1 MKNNNIPINK
11 YEKEN
16 NSNKN
21 NNKSIKLDINNM
33 NKNDI
38 KNLKISINKIRNV
51 CSILKEKNTIID
63 GMLLSTKTKKKIISQ
78 ETLEKEAE
86 LLKIDNEIN
95 IYFNQLFS
103 DFINTDNNKNIIISK
118 LKLLRDELAKRKYN
132 DYLNKKITI
141 EQKEEKLQKDLS
153 NLSTEQLEVFNNEN
167 FDKTDNN
174 NKDKVNIEIIKKNYE
189 DIKKTD
195 IYHHIFSE
203 IKNSLYNG
211 KTNNNQSMESLEN
224 NNIKLNQKYNPK
236 IINESSNYFQ
246 PYSIENPKIKN
257 DLVSFEKK
265 KKRNNLS
272 MDNKN
277 FIDIENSNSNIEQKF
292 SVDTKNIRNKSF
304 GGYNKAYKKKSRFN
318 SKLFRANN
326 IL

>member
-38 KNLKISINKIRNV
+38 KNLKTSINKIRNV
-51 CSILKEKNTIID
+51 CNILKEKNTIID
-63 GMLLSTKTKKKIISQ
+63 GMLLNTKKRKKLISQ
-78 ETLEKEAE
+78 ENLEKEAE
-86 LLKIDNEIN
+86 LLKIETEIN

-103 DFINTDNNKNIIISK
+103 DFINTDNNKNFIISK
-118 LKLLRDELAKRKYN
+118 LKLLREELAKRKYN

-167 FDKTDNN
+167 FDKINDN
-174 NKDKVNIEIIKKNYE
+174 NKDKINFEIMKKNYE

-246 PYSIENPKIKN
+246 PYSIDNPKIKN

-265 KKRNNLS
+265 KKRNNHS

-277 FIDIENSNSNIEQKF
+277 YIDIENSNSNFEQKF

>member
-38 KNLKISINKIRNV
+38 KNLKTSINKIRNV

-103 DFINTDNNKNIIISK
+103 DFINTDNSKNIIISK
-118 LKLLRDELAKRKYN
+118 LKLLREELAKRKYN

-167 FDKTDNN
+167 FDKTKGN
-174 NKDKVNIEIIKKNYE
+174 NKDKINFEIMKKNYE

-211 KTNNNQSMESLEN
+211 KANNNQSMESLEN

-246 PYSIENPKIKN
+246 PYSIDNPKIKN

-265 KKRNNLS
+265 KKRNNHS

-277 FIDIENSNSNIEQKF
+277 YIDIENSNSNFEQKF

>member
-38 KNLKISINKIRNV
+38 KNLKTSINKIRNV
-51 CSILKEKNTIID
+51 CNILKEKNTIID

-103 DFINTDNNKNIIISK
+103 DFINTDNSKNIIISK
-118 LKLLRDELAKRKYN
+118 LKLLREELAKRKYN

-167 FDKTDNN
+167 FDKTKGN
-174 NKDKVNIEIIKKNYE
+174 NKDKINFEIMKKNYE

-211 KTNNNQSMESLEN
+211 KANNNQSMESLEN

-246 PYSIENPKIKN
+246 PYSIDNPKIKN

-265 KKRNNLS
+265 KKRNNHS

-277 FIDIENSNSNIEQKF
+277 YIDIENSNSNFEQKF

>member
-38 KNLKISINKIRNV
+38 KNLKTSINKIRNIYN
-51 CSILKEKNTIID
+51 ILKEKNTIID

-103 DFINTDNNKNIIISK
+103 DFINTDNSKNIIISK
-118 LKLLRDELAKRKYN
+118 LKLLREELAKRKYN

-167 FDKTDNN
+167 FDKTKGN
-174 NKDKVNIEIIKKNYE
+174 NKDKINFEIMKKNYE

-211 KTNNNQSMESLEN
+211 KANNNQSMESLEN

-246 PYSIENPKIKN
+246 PYSIDNPKIKN

-265 KKRNNLS
+265 KKRNNHS

-277 FIDIENSNSNIEQKF
+277 YIDIENSNSNFEQKF

>member
-21 NNKSIKLDINNM
+21 NNKSIKLDINKM

-38 KNLKISINKIRNV
+38 KNLKTSINKIRNV

-103 DFINTDNNKNIIISK
+103 DFINTDNSKNIIISK
-118 LKLLRDELAKRKYN
+118 LKLLREELAKRKYN

-167 FDKTDNN
+167 FDKTKDN
-174 NKDKVNIEIIKKNYE
+174 NKDKINFEIMKKNYE

-211 KTNNNQSMESLEN
+211 KANNNQSMESLEN

-246 PYSIENPKIKN
+246 PYSIDNPKIKN

-265 KKRNNLS
+265 KKRNNHS

-277 FIDIENSNSNIEQKF
+277 YIDIENSNSNFEQKF

>member
-21 NNKSIKLDINNM
+21 NNKTIKLDINNM

-38 KNLKISINKIRNV
+38 KNLKTSINKIRNV

-118 LKLLRDELAKRKYN
+118 LKLLREELAKRKYN
-132 DYLNKKITI
+132 DFLNKKIII
-141 EQKEEKLQKDLS
+141 EQKEEKLQKELS
-153 NLSTEQLEVFNNEN
+153 NLSTEQLEVFNNKI
-167 FDKTDNN
+167 FDKIDND
-174 NKDKVNIEIIKKNYE
+174 KDKVNIEIMKKHYE

-211 KTNNNQSMESLEN
+211 KSDYNQNMELMDNNK
-224 NNIKLNQKYNPK
+224 IKLNQKYNSK
-236 IINESSNYFQ
+236 IINESSNYFK
-246 PYSIENPKIKN
+246 PYSNDNSGIKI
-257 DLVSFEKK
+257 DFVSFEKK
-265 KKRNNLS
+265 KKINYQS
-272 MDNKN
+272 MDNKSY
-277 FIDIENSNSNIEQKF
+277 IDNSNSNSNIEQKYLF
-292 SVDTKNIRNKSF
+292 DTKNIRNKSF
-304 GGYNKAYKKKSRFN
+304 GGYNKVYKKKSRFN
-318 SKLFRANN
+318 SKLFSANN

>member
-38 KNLKISINKIRNV
+38 KNLKTSINKIRNV

-95 IYFNQLFS
+95 IHFNQLFS
-103 DFINTDNNKNIIISK
+103 DFINTDNSKNIIISK
-118 LKLLRDELAKRKYN
+118 LKLLREELAKRKYN

-141 EQKEEKLQKDLS
+141 EQKEEKLQKDL
-153 NLSTEQLEVFNNEN
+153 LMFLN
-167 FDKTDNN
+167 F
-174 NKDKVNIEIIKKNYE
+174 
-189 DIKKTD
+189 
-195 IYHHIFSE
+195 
-203 IKNSLYNG
+203 
-211 KTNNNQSMESLEN
+211 
-224 NNIKLNQKYNPK
+224 
-236 IINESSNYFQ
+236 
-246 PYSIENPKIKN
+246 
-257 DLVSFEKK
+257 
-265 KKRNNLS
+265 
-272 MDNKN
+272 
-277 FIDIENSNSNIEQKF
+277 
-292 SVDTKNIRNKSF
+292 
-304 GGYNKAYKKKSRFN
+304 
-318 SKLFRANN
+318 
-326 IL
+326 

>member
-38 KNLKISINKIRNV
+38 KNLKTSINKIRNV

-103 DFINTDNNKNIIISK
+103 DFINTDNSKNIIISK
-118 LKLLRDELAKRKYN
+118 LKLLREELAKRKYN

-167 FDKTDNN
+167 FEKTDNN
-174 NKDKVNIEIIKKNYE
+174 NKDKINFEIMKKNYE

-211 KTNNNQSMESLEN
+211 KANNNQSMESLEN

-246 PYSIENPKIKN
+246 PYSIDNPKIKN

-265 KKRNNLS
+265 KKRNNHS

-277 FIDIENSNSNIEQKF
+277 YIDIENSNSNFEQKF

>member
-38 KNLKISINKIRNV
+38 KNLKTSINKIRNV

-103 DFINTDNNKNIIISK
+103 DFINTDNSKNIIISK
-118 LKLLRDELAKRKYN
+118 LKLLREELAKRKYN

-153 NLSTEQLEVFNNEN
+153 SLSTEQLEVFNNEN
-167 FDKTDNN
+167 FDKTKDN
-174 NKDKVNIEIIKKNYE
+174 NKDKINFEIMKKNYE

-211 KTNNNQSMESLEN
+211 KANNNQSMESLEN

-246 PYSIENPKIKN
+246 PYSIDNPKIKN

-265 KKRNNLS
+265 KKRNNHS

-277 FIDIENSNSNIEQKF
+277 YIDIENSNSNFEQKF

>member
-21 NNKSIKLDINNM
+21 NNKTIKLDINNM

-38 KNLKISINKIRNV
+38 KNLKTSINKIRNV

-167 FDKTDNN
+167 FDKIDNN
-174 NKDKVNIEIIKKNYE
+174 DKDKVNIEIMKKNYE

>member
-38 KNLKISINKIRNV
+38 KNLKTSINKIRNV

-103 DFINTDNNKNIIISK
+103 DFINTDNSKNIIISK
-118 LKLLRDELAKRKYN
+118 LKLLREELAKRKYN

-167 FDKTDNN
+167 FEKTDNN
-174 NKDKVNIEIIKKNYE
+174 NKDKINFEIMKKNYE

-246 PYSIENPKIKN
+246 PYSIDNPKIKN

-265 KKRNNLS
+265 KKRNNHS

-277 FIDIENSNSNIEQKF
+277 YIDIENSNSNFEQKF

>member
-1 MKNNNIPINK
+1 
-11 YEKEN
+11 
-16 NSNKN
+16 
-21 NNKSIKLDINNM
+21 
-33 NKNDI
+33 
-38 KNLKISINKIRNV
+38 
-51 CSILKEKNTIID
+51 
-63 GMLLSTKTKKKIISQ
+63 
-78 ETLEKEAE
+78 
-86 LLKIDNEIN
+86 
-95 IYFNQLFS
+95 
-103 DFINTDNNKNIIISK
+103 
-118 LKLLRDELAKRKYN
+118 
-132 DYLNKKITI
+132 
-141 EQKEEKLQKDLS
+141 
-153 NLSTEQLEVFNNEN
+153 
-167 FDKTDNN
+167 
-174 NKDKVNIEIIKKNYE
+174 
-189 DIKKTD
+189 
-195 IYHHIFSE
+195 
-203 IKNSLYNG
+203 
-211 KTNNNQSMESLEN
+211 MESLEN

>member
-38 KNLKISINKIRNV
+38 KNLKTSINKIRNV

-78 ETLEKEAE
+78 EALEKEAE

-103 DFINTDNNKNIIISK
+103 DFINTDNSKNIIISK
-118 LKLLRDELAKRKYN
+118 LKLLREELAKRKYN

-141 EQKEEKLQKDLS
+141 AQKEEKLQKDLS

-167 FDKTDNN
+167 FDKINDN
-174 NKDKVNIEIIKKNYE
+174 NKDKINFEIMKKNYE

-246 PYSIENPKIKN
+246 PYSIDNPKIKN

-265 KKRNNLS
+265 KKRNNHS

-277 FIDIENSNSNIEQKF
+277 YIDIENSNSNFEQKF

>member
-38 KNLKISINKIRNV
+38 KNLKTSINKIRNV

-167 FDKTDNN
+167 FDKIDNN
-174 NKDKVNIEIIKKNYE
+174 DKDKVNIEIMKKNYE

>member
-38 KNLKISINKIRNV
+38 KNLKTSINKIRNV

-95 IYFNQLFS
+95 IHFNQLFS
-103 DFINTDNNKNIIISK
+103 DFINTDNSKNIIISK
-118 LKLLRDELAKRKYN
+118 LKLLREELAKRKYN

-167 FDKTDNN
+167 FDKTKGN
-174 NKDKVNIEIIKKNYE
+174 NKDKINFEIMKKNYE
-189 DIKKTD
+189 DIKKAD

-246 PYSIENPKIKN
+246 PYSIDNPKIKN

-265 KKRNNLS
+265 KKRNNHS

-277 FIDIENSNSNIEQKF
+277 YIDIENSNSNFEQKF

>member
-38 KNLKISINKIRNV
+38 KNLKTSINKIRNV

-103 DFINTDNNKNIIISK
+103 DFINTDNSKNIIISK
-118 LKLLRDELAKRKYN
+118 LKLLREELAKRKYN

-167 FDKTDNN
+167 FEKTDNN
-174 NKDKVNIEIIKKNYE
+174 NKDKINFEIMKKNYE

-246 PYSIENPKIKN
+246 PYSIDNPKIKN

-265 KKRNNLS
+265 KKRNNHS

-277 FIDIENSNSNIEQKF
+277 YIDIENSNSNFEQKF

-318 SKLFRANN
+318 SKLFRTNN

>member
-38 KNLKISINKIRNV
+38 KNLKTSINKIRNV

-78 ETLEKEAE
+78 ETLEKEVE

-103 DFINTDNNKNIIISK
+103 DFINTDNSKNIIISK
-118 LKLLRDELAKRKYN
+118 LKLLREELAKRKYN

-167 FDKTDNN
+167 FDKTKGN
-174 NKDKVNIEIIKKNYE
+174 NKDKINFEIMKKNYE
-189 DIKKTD
+189 DIKKAD

-246 PYSIENPKIKN
+246 PYSIDNPKIKN

-265 KKRNNLS
+265 KKRNNHS

-277 FIDIENSNSNIEQKF
+277 YIDIENSNSNFEQKF

>member
-38 KNLKISINKIRNV
+38 KNLKTSINKIRNV

-167 FDKTDNN
+167 FDKADNN
-174 NKDKVNIEIIKKNYE
+174 NKDKVNIEIMKKNYE
-189 DIKKTD
+189 DIKKAD

>member
-11 YEKEN
+11 CEKEN

-21 NNKSIKLDINNM
+21 LSKEIQIDIKNI

-38 KNLKISINKIRNV
+38 KNLKTSLNKIRSV
-51 CSILKEKNTIID
+51 CNILKDKNTIID
-63 GMLLSTKTKKKIISQ
+63 GMLLNTKKRKKIISQ
-78 ETLEKEAE
+78 ENLEKEAE
-86 LLKIDNEIN
+86 LLKIENEIN

-132 DYLNKKITI
+132 DYLNKKII
-141 EQKEEKLQKDLS
+141 VEQKEEKLQKELS
-153 NLSTEQLEVFNNEN
+153 NLSTEQLEVFNNEI
-167 FDKTDNN
+167 FDKIDND
-174 NKDKVNIEIIKKNYE
+174 KDKVNIEIMKKHYE
-189 DIKKTD
+189 DIKRTD

-211 KTNNNQSMESLEN
+211 KTNYNQSMELMDN
-224 NNIKLNQKYNPK
+224 NKIKLNQKYNSK
-236 IINESSNYFQ
+236 IINESSNYFK
-246 PYSIENPKIKN
+246 PYSNDNSGIKI

-265 KKRNNLS
+265 KKRNNHS
-272 MDNKN
+272 MDNKSY
-277 FIDIENSNSNIEQKF
+277 IDNSNSNSNIEQKYLF
-292 SVDTKNIRNKSF
+292 DTKNIRNKSF

-318 SKLFRANN
+318 SKLFSANN